1 MSAWFY
7 ILRLKSGTLY
17 SGATTDLKQRWT
29 DHQAGRACRTTRYDP
44 PTTLAYFEEYP
55 AFVEARRREAQVK
68 RWGQDKKEALVAGDK
83 KKLSQLAVSRDHG
96 FR

>member
-17 SGATTDLKQRWT
+17 PGATTDLKQRWA

-44 PTTLAYFEEYP
+44 PITLVYFEEHP
-55 AFVEARRREAQVK
+55 TFVEARRREAQVK
-68 RWGQDKKEALVAGDK
+68 RWGKGKKEALVNGNK
-83 KKLSQLAVSRDHG
+83 KKLCQLAVSHDHG
-96 FR
+96 LK